1 MRPLTIYT
9 PLFAL
14 ALLTLAGCAGTPKAA
29 SCEGAYRSL
38 NPTHYDLKETAGA
51 DVQPSLPKS

>member
-1 MRPLTIYT
+1 MRPLTIYA
-9 PLFAL
+9 PLLAL
-14 ALLTLAGCAGTPKAA
+14 ALLALAGCASTPRAT

-51 DVQPSLPKS
+51 DVQLPLPKS